1 MVITTIRL
9 LFDSCRPNAEPAI
22 TAVAAA
28 DEYGFFPLLCPAL
41 RVGGIKR

>member
-28 DEYGFFPLLCPAL
+28 DEYGFFSVIMPRP
-41 RVGGIKR
+41 